1 MAKKRARKWWWESR
15 VVFILLNA
23 PFILWMQLVHPSW
36 LVPYLVWMSWA
47 TWLSSE
53 MPNE

>member
-1 MAKKRARKWWWESR
+1 MAKKKARKWWWESR

-23 PFILWMQLVHPSW
+23 PFILWMQLVHPNW